1 MIEAADL
8 IWECWN
14 SGRTI
19 SMVPE
24 QLIPETRREAYT
36 IQSHYLSKTDY
47 PGFGWKIAATSIA
60 GQQHIGVT
68 GPIAGRL
75 LKERVFGSNSVLTF
89 GSNRMAVAE
98 PEFAFRM
105 KKTLF
110 SRTEKYSQ
118 KEVMSGVD
126 TLHLAIEIPN
136 SRLEDFSAVGDIQ
149 LIIDNAC
156 AHEFIIGSP
165 INDNWLTL
173 DLSKHHVDIYS
184 QDGRCSTGKGSNV
197 LGDPRIALTW
207 LVNELSENGI
217 DLIAGEV
224 VTTGTCAPPLAIQK
238 GDLITADFGSLGK
251 IITTVR

>member
-8 IWECWN
+8 IWGCWN

-24 QLIPETRREAYT
+24 QLIPKTRQEAYA
-36 IQSHYLSKTDY
+36 IQAHYLSKSDY
-47 PGFGWKIAATSIA
+47 PSFGWKIAATSIE

-75 LKERVFGSNSVLTF
+75 LKERVFGPNSVLTF

-110 SRTEKYSQ
+110 SRIEKYSQ

-156 AHEFIIGSP
+156 AHEFIIGSAV
-165 INDNWLTL
+165 NDNWLTL
-173 DLSKHHVDIYS
+173 DLSKHQVDIYT
-184 QDGRCSTGKGSNV
+184 QDRGFSTGKGSNV

-224 VTTGTCAPPLAIQK
+224 VTTGTCAPPLAIQN
-238 GDLITADFGSLGK
+238 GDLITANFGSLGK

>member
-1 MIEAADL
+1 MEAADL
-8 IWECWN
+8 IWGCWN
-14 SGRTI
+14 SGQTI
-19 SMVPE
+19 PMIPE
-24 QLIPETRREAYT
+24 QLVPKTRKEAYT
-36 IQSHYLSKTDY
+36 IQAHYLSKSDY
-47 PGFGWKIAATSIA
+47 PCFGWKIAATSIA
-60 GQQHIGVT
+60 GQQHIGVK

-75 LKERVFGSNSVLTF
+75 LKERIFGSNSVLTF

-110 SRTEKYSQ
+110 SRIKKYSI

-126 TLHLAIEIPN
+126 TLHLAIELPN
-136 SRLEDFSAVGDIQ
+136 SRLEDFSVVGDIQ

-165 INDNWLTL
+165 VNDNWLAL
-173 DLSKHHVDIYS
+173 DLSNHHVNIYT
-184 QDGRCSTGKGSNV
+184 QDGRCSEGKGSNV
-197 LGDPRIALTW
+197 LGDPRVALTW

-224 VTTGTCAPPLAIQK
+224 VTTGACAVPLAIQN

-251 IITTVR
+251 IITAVR